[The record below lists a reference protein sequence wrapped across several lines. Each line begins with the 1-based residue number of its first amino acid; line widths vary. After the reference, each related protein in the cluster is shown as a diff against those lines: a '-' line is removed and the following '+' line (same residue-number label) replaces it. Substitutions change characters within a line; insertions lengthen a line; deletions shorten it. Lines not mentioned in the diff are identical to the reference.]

1 MKKII
6 LYSLLFCGLAMM
18 FTACRKDDV
27 QPPPD
32 LRFPLPLLTK
42 DTTGDDIYFRQEIP
56 QVFLE
61 SLW

>member
-6 LYSLLFCGLAMM
+6 LYSLLFCGLATM

-27 QPPPD
+27 QTPPD

-42 DTTGDDIYFRQEIP
+42 DTTGDDTYFRQEIRK
-56 QVFLE
+56 VLSE
-61 SLW
+61 NLW